1 MQIIT
6 SYYSCR
12 LRHDDGDDDG
22 VADVGGAGWLTDSR
36 LGGWVR
42 LMCLLVAGGW
52 LHRVGRVAEE

>member
-1 MQIIT
+1 MQAG
-6 SYYSCR
+6 C
-12 LRHDDGDDDG
+12 RHDDGDDDG